1 MDWIEREIKEQEKY
15 AREAKAEKEAFAELI
30 DGVEKISIGFD
41 KVAKYLKTMA
51 PFADRIEGHEKRI
64 QELIKKKEEFKNQE
78 AVDASQ

>member
-41 KVAKYLKTMA
+41 KVAKYCFNPHYFWTNSGSRFLT
-51 PFADRIEGHEKRI
+51 
-64 QELIKKKEEFKNQE
+64 
-78 AVDASQ
+78 